1 MPEITVN
8 DIVIDVVRKS
18 IKNLYLTIYPP
29 DKVRISAPIYANDHA
44 IKLFVISKLSWI
56 KKHKIKFDQQQTQ
69 FKKYEYISG
78 ESHYFQGQS
87 YLLNVIYSKKN
98 MVMFRDKQYIDLY
111 VTEGSSYNK
120 RNCVMNQWH
129 RQQLHEQIIIYIN
142 KWQQIIGLVINGY
155 GIKKMKTKWGSCN
168 IKTRYIWLNLEL
180 IKKPLHCLEYV
191 VVHELV
197 HLLERKHNARF
208 KSYMD
213 KLMPE
218 WRNYRK
224 ELNNFLLEHQV

>member
-8 DIVIDVVRKS
+8 DIIIDVVRKS

-29 DKVRISAPIYANDHA
+29 DKVRISAPIYANDNS
-44 IKLFVISKLSWI
+44 IKRFILSKLSWI
-56 KKHKIKFDQQQTQ
+56 KKHKIKFEKQQTQ
-69 FKKYEYISG
+69 FNYEYISG
-78 ESHYFQGQS
+78 ESHHFQGHS

-98 MVMFRDKQYIDLY
+98 IVMLRDKQYIDLY

-120 RNCVMNQWH
+120 RNRVMNQWH

-142 KWQQIIGLVINGY
+142 KWQQITGLEINGY

-191 VVHELV
+191 IVHELV